1 MFYLIVFGI
10 LAILSLLSL
19 QITDKL
25 SRQLF
30 TLPVVLMLIGIAGLR
45 YETGGDWDVYTYL
58 FQIFP
63 DLQTLRNYPAL
74 IHSKHSEEGFVLL
87 CAVIKSLG
95 GNIQT
100 LFLVV
105 TAFNI
110 TLIASVLPKYT
121 KYPVVALLCYY
132 SILYFNLE
140 MIFIRQAMAV
150 ALCFYA
156 LQYIADRKPVR
167 FILFVLFASCFHRVA
182 IVLLPFYFVLDK
194 KLPSWVY
201 LTVIGVGA
209 FIMATGVHWIK
220 DIFMDISSLLGEK
233 YADKAE
239 MYTTSNLFAVDRGI
253 SLGFILNLLILA
265 AVMLFKRSIDERP
278 HGTVHL
284 NMFALSLAL
293 YYYCYELV
301 EVSNRFRLFFL
312 ISVIV
317 VLPLILEALPSFMN
331 RLIGF
336 VLTLIYCFN
345 FASAIFL
352 EKPQAIAYNPYQ
364 NYIEFKH
371 NPRPSTGKDRLEK
384 SHEYFRNERKH

>member
-121 KYPVVALLCYY
+121 KYPIVALLCYY

-156 LQYIADRKPVR
+156 LQYISDRKPVR
-167 FILFVLFASCFHRVA
+167 FILFVLLASCFHRVA